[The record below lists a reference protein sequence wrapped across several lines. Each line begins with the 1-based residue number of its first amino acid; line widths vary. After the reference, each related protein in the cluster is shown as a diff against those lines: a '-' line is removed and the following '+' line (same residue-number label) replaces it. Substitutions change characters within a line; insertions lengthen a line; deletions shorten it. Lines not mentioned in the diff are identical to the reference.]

1 MSATHI
7 AAIRRPRPP
16 CAAVLL
22 SAVAILLLGGC
33 LDLGDPPVTVVSGR
47 INTSPG
53 VVFVE
58 VGKVHEGIFI
68 RAARIGDD
76 GRFAVPVLT
85 EGTHGFHA
93 YAEGYIYLPIEI
105 EVGRGLPTTVTQP
118 MVAWEWLCDV
128 SGRCDW
134 VEQSGDGT
142 LLTLA
147 VDDDPSD
154 NPVISNPHVI
164 RAGPG
169 TFQISL
175 DVFDPDG
182 DLSNQIL
189 AHHVASGVGIQL
201 NPPGPIID
209 GDRPNGT
216 YTATVFLPEGAPDDG
231 PWQFVA
237 ADHLCSN
244 SDILEVLPE

>member
-1 MSATHI
+1 VPDLC
-7 AAIRRPRPP
+7 RPLIIPLHFTL
-16 CAAVLL
+16 VL
-22 SAVAILLLGGC
+22 GC
-33 LDLGDPPVTVVSGR
+33 FDLGDPPVTVVAGR
-47 INTSPG
+47 LNVAEG

-58 VGKVHEGIFI
+58 QGPVHEGVFE
-68 RAARIGDD
+68 RATLIGDD
-76 GRFAVPVLT
+76 GRFSVPVPT
-85 EGTHGFHA
+85 DGTHGFHA

-105 EVGRGLPTTVTQP
+105 EVGRGLPTLVTQP
-118 MVAWEWLCDV
+118 MVQWEYLCDV

-134 VEQSGDGT
+134 VEQSGDAT

-147 VDDDPSD
+147 VDEDPSD
-154 NPVISNPHVI
+154 NPVISNP
-164 RAGPG
+164 RAVRRGAG
-169 TFQISL
+169 TFEVSL

-189 AHHVASGVGIQL
+189 AHHIGSGVGVEL
-201 NPPGPIID
+201 NPPGPIVD
-209 GDRPNGT
+209 GNRPNGT
-216 YTATVFLPEGAPDDG
+216 YTRLVFLPEDAPDDG